1 MSKRC
6 DLTGTGVIYGNNVS
20 HSNRKTRRR
29 FAPNLRKISLLS
41 QALGRVFSLRIT
53 AATLRSVDH
62 NGGLDPFL
70 LTASDAGLTEE
81 AIKMKRKIKK
91 ANTLKAEGAE
101 AAPKKAKKTAVKSP
115 LATAKAKAK
124 SGEKPAK
131 AAKPVKAK
139 PVKKAPKA
147 KAEAAPKKTA
157 AKKAPAKKAPAKK
170 AAPKKK
176 AE

>member
-6 DLTGTGVIYGNNVS
+6 DLTGTGVVYGNNVS

-29 FAPNLRKISLLS
+29 FAPNLRKISLIS
-41 QALGRVFSLRIT
+41 QALGRAISLRIT

-81 AIKMKRKIKK
+81 AIKLKRKIKK
-91 ANTLKAEGAE
+91 VERAKAVDAPVAE
-101 AAPKKAKKTAVKSP
+101 KKVKKPAVKTP

-124 SGEKPAK
+124 AEKPAK
-131 AAKPVKAK
+131 AAKPAKVK
-139 PVKKAPKA
+139 PTKKATKA
-147 KAEAAPKKTA
+147 
-157 AKKAPAKKAPAKK
+157 

-176 AE
+176 AAKKAE